1 VAVRTR
7 PNRAH
12 LGCHRVS
19 PNARPL
25 LHSWGL
31 DDDSHHTRRPNTLSG
46 CLHAA
51 GGLRAAKGTQRSA
64 LKAWPQS
71 AAYAYRLAMSD
82 GVSLGTKRL
91 RAVQIAVILLL
102 LIVFYSIGKRFVLDM
117 PHLAAGTM
125 PEDEFD
131 QRYVEQAWLA
141 YLHIVPGVVYLF
153 LAPLQLAYRIR
164 SQHYTFHR
172 RLGRVLAT
180 AGMISGVFALIFGGL
195 FSFGGLPEAS
205 AAVVFG
211 LWFLTCLVLAVRA
224 IRRDDIVHHRRWMIR
239 AFAIGIGIGTTR
251 IWLLLFEVTGLGSF
265 ESSFGPAF
273 WISFSLH
280 VLAAELWLR
289 AFPNPPE
296 LAHEPLGT
304 TSSPRRAAAGE
315 PAG

>member
-1 VAVRTR
+1 MRRRLDRIAG
-7 PNRAH
+7 AL
-12 LGCHRVS
+12 LGFR
-19 PNARPL
+19 L
-25 LHSWGL
+25 
-31 DDDSHHTRRPNTLSG
+31 
-46 CLHAA
+46 AA
-51 GGLRAAKGTQRSA
+51 A
-64 LKAWPQS
+64 LQ
-71 AAYAYRLAMSD
+71 YRLPMSV
-82 GVSLGTKRL
+82 GVALGTKRL
-91 RAVQIAVILLL
+91 RAVQIAVGLLL
-102 LIVFYSIGKRFVLDM
+102 LIVFWSIGKRFVLDL
-117 PHLAAGTM
+117 PDVVAGTM
-125 PEDEFD
+125 PEEDFD
-131 QRYVEQAWLA
+131 RRYVEHAWLA
-141 YLHIVPGVVYLF
+141 YLHIVPGAVYLF

-164 SQHYTFHR
+164 SRHYTFHR

-180 AGMISGVFALIFGGL
+180 AGIISGVFALIFGGL

-251 IWLLLFEVTGLGSF
+251 IWLVLFEITGWGSF

-280 VLAAELWLR
+280 VVAGELWLR

-296 LAHEPLGT
+296 LAHEPLGS

-315 PAG
+315 PASLDH